1 MKIADYVKKNE
12 AVLPPDLVD
21 VVLSETSIWTNNAC
35 YGYCIE
41 AMENAGVD
49 RETITKVVRGLHQ
62 AFDELT
68 VEEAER
74 KWVSW

>member
-1 MKIADYVKKNE
+1 MTVMEYVKKNTD
-12 AVLPPDLVD
+12 VLPPELAEM
-21 VVLSETSIWTNNAC
+21 VLSETSIWTNDAC
-35 YGYCIE
+35 YGYCIK

-49 RETITKVVRGLHQ
+49 REMVTKIVRGLHQ

>member
-1 MKIADYVKKNE
+1 MKVADYVKKNKG
-12 AVLPPDLVD
+12 ALPPELAEM
-21 VVLSETSIWTNNAC
+21 VLSETSIWTNDAC

-41 AMENAGVD
+41 AMEKADVD